1 MDVHH
6 VMRLAD
12 DILHDPLRSK
22 LKGLFTGVSETT
34 FLPRSGERHVCA
46 GDIVQSGDS
55 WLDIAALQFIPGTG
69 FACCHDA
76 DHIIKVHLESPA
88 KRSIRLSVG
97 VQVLCAGVLTRQCP
111 GKEIW
116 LEDAT
121 ISFRPEFVK
130 EMEWTTLHLYAGA
143 FSGWSQA
150 MHWLHDTQEF
160 VLNGQEIFIDVDD
173 MVMQVWSL
181 KNHAAVLSTP
191 IAFDVAW
198 VPSDRIGVCGRIQD
212 PSISN
217 LVRAQCNL
225 LQSMSPPCQSWS
237 RGGKQAGIGDPN
249 GFSFLEALS
258 VAARCQSN
266 VLVAECADEIV
277 THQHWPFLQEYAR
290 ILGYKMVFSQATPLH
305 TVVQHNRTRWLGV
318 WVRADHQAFPVD
330 FVLTPT
336 VFPRPSWGDQVHELR
351 IPSVWNQQLKLRPS
365 ECEFY
370 DRIDLLPPIKR
381 QKQSRSGSSRSC
393 QGLWARVADP
403 SELLPT
409 LCASYTRQH
418 LLQPQHIQN
427 KGIFA
432 VLQHDSQGFRFLSP
446 GMFVSMFGAIDDQ
459 ALPSKIHEAFH
470 ILGNAITV
478 PHSILTIAVAF
489 LSITGERIDPL
500 QLVRQAWAARLTA
513 HNTVVFHQGDFVH
526 FVRNT
531 HIHQWMQASN
541 CSRKESLARVKCS
554 GHVQEVPFDQV
565 IPGTTEGAIIG
576 QSCFQG
582 PLDLIN
588 QIALVNVEAKANMQ
602 FPIQTLAGLAR
613 DWDIFVGHCKLGI
626 CHLDVIASAPA
637 TEVIEI
643 SPTLPFEP
651 EDQVAAC
658 LEDGPEWLS
667 FVNSDFFRVVQAVI
681 ETLQDDNTT
690 RRTSITIIQQA
701 SNQWTSVKCSGCDA
715 QHCIE
720 KCSAI
725 QDYHT
730 SVLAHG
736 RGTIIALLQH
746 EQLANRMPLIVVDID
761 QDPPLATIIQ
771 VKQSATVD
779 CPVWVDEEEKFIQS
793 VNGQSTSQRAALHAG
808 DFISCH
814 SRPKIFAG
822 GHHANLTNPPS
833 LPAGSTLTAR
843 LEFMSNTHGWMASDE
858 MYFYTQDLM
867 WMQQELK
874 FSPPVMWEINKTTLD
889 ETGFGEPCI
898 FNNATTVIPIMI
910 RAHWGAAEITKR
922 DGRTFV
928 TLVQVHEDFRQ
939 SLIHIITR
947 LIDIPQERVTLH
959 YTAENYQPH
968 LCGWNLMMR
977 WYSWGGHHL
986 QIDDISAQFQ
996 PDAQVYAALEMAM
1009 QCSIEDWRQENIT
1022 PALGSFAHR
1031 LRKRFLLTLARFDHQ
1046 GRPINICALNV
1057 THPSDHAAA
1066 ASQSQPIAVI
1076 DPVQQRRQRI
1086 ELRLDHFRE
1095 YSGWLASDELDYAL
1109 EGPRALCTNTLFC
1122 APATWNTQ
1130 REELVFLNDIV
1141 PDYSAFRNIFWMII
1155 VNNHWILK
1163 LSAMMLLILLP
1174 QFQKVCEKPSDPS
1187 LIISST
1193 SQKLTGLHSVLP
1205 SKTRSVRP
1213 TCAAIIC
1220 SSRFFGGLKLI
1231 RLLSMSLK
1239 ICN

>member
-198 VPSDRIGVCGRIQD
+198 
-212 PSISN
+212 
-217 LVRAQCNL
+217 
-225 LQSMSPPCQSWS
+225 
-237 RGGKQAGIGDPN
+237 
-249 GFSFLEALS
+249 
-258 VAARCQSN
+258 
-266 VLVAECADEIV
+266 
-277 THQHWPFLQEYAR
+277 
-290 ILGYKMVFSQATPLH
+290 
-305 TVVQHNRTRWLGV
+305 
-318 WVRADHQAFPVD
+318 AF
-330 FVLTPT
+330 
-336 VFPRPSWGDQVHELR
+336 GQ
-351 IPSVWNQQLKLRPS
+351 
-365 ECEFY
+365 
-370 DRIDLLPPIKR
+370 
-381 QKQSRSGSSRSC
+381 
-393 QGLWARVADP
+393 
-403 SELLPT
+403 ELL
-409 LCASYTRQH
+409 
-418 LLQPQHIQN
+418 
-427 KGIFA
+427 
-432 VLQHDSQGFRFLSP
+432 
-446 GMFVSMFGAIDDQ
+446 
-459 ALPSKIHEAFH
+459 
-470 ILGNAITV
+470 
-478 PHSILTIAVAF
+478 
-489 LSITGERIDPL
+489 
-500 QLVRQAWAARLTA
+500 
-513 HNTVVFHQGDFVH
+513 
-526 FVRNT
+526 
-531 HIHQWMQASN
+531 
-541 CSRKESLARVKCS
+541 
-554 GHVQEVPFDQV
+554 
-565 IPGTTEGAIIG
+565 IP
-576 QSCFQG
+576 QSCCQ
-582 PLDLIN
+582 
-588 QIALVNVEAKANMQ
+588 
-602 FPIQTLAGLAR
+602 R
-613 DWDIFVGHCKLGI
+613 Y
-626 CHLDVIASAPA
+626 
-637 TEVIEI
+637 VIEI

-808 DFISCH
+808 DFIS
-814 SRPKIFAG
+814 
-822 GHHANLTNPPS
+822 
-833 LPAGSTLTAR
+833 
-843 LEFMSNTHGWMASDE
+843 
-858 MYFYTQDLM
+858 
-867 WMQQELK
+867 
-874 FSPPVMWEINKTTLD
+874 
-889 ETGFGEPCI
+889 
-898 FNNATTVIPIMI
+898 
-910 RAHWGAAEITKR
+910 
-922 DGRTFV
+922 
-928 TLVQVHEDFRQ
+928 
-939 SLIHIITR
+939 

-1086 ELRLDHFRE
+1086 EAEQSPHNDRADAADAADTKAVSAQSTWTKPQAPHAEPQVPEVGFQKFMDASRRRTLSRSNADAKNADGGCLTRTWIEMAEARRTLGQAEQSDSDSRPGVSHGLCTPEKVAWEAMKRALESSPSPRKCRKMDRESVGSSRSTTDTEASSSVEKPNSRARAEPHPEPSPARQAASCPQDGHVKQMSETVKELKALLRQHSIDFSHCVEKSELQELWRSFSSLQRPSDRARPRLSPSAQPASQQVQEQPRVPARTEAESSRDREAQEEVLRILPLRREAFPSATLWAFAVLGASHDSGSVQRSYRSLMRKLHPDKVKITEGVEKTTALIREAKDLCERSLSNLVVPGPPQSLRYEVLGYEMGRRRYRLCWQPPERNMAAPVSRYLVAALDPAYGKALTITVLEPDYNEELKRFVSVEELNSFVLAEEDLQKMPSLWKQPTAMVQVCAANDAGQSSWSKLEIYIAGAKPSVVRIPSSPGTDSE
-1095 YSGWLASDELDYAL
+1095 ASSSLASSPGKHFSQDSFNREIQRLTWQHGF
-1109 EGPRALCTNTLFC
+1109 ESSICRPRAI
-1122 APATWNTQ
+1122 
-1130 REELVFLNDIV
+1130 RRSSLNG
-1141 PDYSAFRNIFWMII
+1141 SWM
-1155 VNNHWILK
+1155 
-1163 LSAMMLLILLP
+1163 
-1174 QFQKVCEKPSDPS
+1174 
-1187 LIISST
+1187 
-1193 SQKLTGLHSVLP
+1193 
-1205 SKTRSVRP
+1205 
-1213 TCAAIIC
+1213 
-1220 SSRFFGGLKLI
+1220 
-1231 RLLSMSLK
+1231 
-1239 ICN
+1239 